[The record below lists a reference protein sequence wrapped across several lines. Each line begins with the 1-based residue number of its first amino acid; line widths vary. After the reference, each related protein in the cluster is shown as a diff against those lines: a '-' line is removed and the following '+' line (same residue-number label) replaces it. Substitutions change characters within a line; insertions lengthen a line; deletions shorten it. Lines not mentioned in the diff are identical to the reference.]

1 MFQCFSHP
9 CLLLAGM
16 ASACAAVLHL
26 GVIVGGPSWYRF
38 FGAGERMAQM
48 AEAGRA
54 YPAVV
59 TAGISAVLM
68 LWAGYA
74 LSGAGAIGPLPLL
87 KPALCLITAVYLVR
101 GLAVVPMAVASVPQ
115 PATPFWYW
123 SSAICL
129 AIGIAHLTG
138 LIGAW
143 SSL

>member
-1 MFQCFSHP
+1 M
-9 CLLLAGM
+9 LLAGM

-38 FGAGERMAQM
+38 FGAGERMARM

-59 TAGISAVLM
+59 TVGISAVLM

-74 LSGAGAIGPLPLL
+74 LSGAGAIGRLPLL
-87 KPALCLITAVYLVR
+87 KPALCLITAVYLLH

-123 SSAICL
+123 SSGICL

-143 SSL
+143 SAL